1 MIFKRSFFSDSNKY
15 FMSWLVCLS
24 SGLFFCYEFF
34 QFNIFD
40 VINESLRSDFKI
52 NSAQLSWMS
61 SMYLWADVFFLI
73 PAGII
78 LDCFSVRKVVLI
90 TMLICIFGIFG
101 FAISHSFIFAS
112 IFYFISGIGNAFCF
126 LSCVVL
132 ISRWFPSCR
141 RALIIGIVIMMA
153 FIGGMISHILLT
165 WLNNFFNWRFSLYID
180 VVTGLFLF
188 LWLYLVIQDFPYLSY
203 PNKDKNI
210 LSMDK
215 YRLFICFLNVIKNK
229 QNWLIGLYTS
239 LLNLPVVVLCALWGG
254 TYLQYTYHLSKL
266 ESVKIINMI
275 FMGSIF
281 GSPLM
286 GWISDFY
293 KRRKPLMF
301 FGAIMNIIVMIPL
314 CIKCLFISKFLLF
327 ILFFLIGF
335 FASSQVISC
344 PLISESNSSLNTGAA
359 TSIASIIIMGGGAIG
374 QVLFGYL
381 VQIHSNYYI
390 KYYLNYDFIYAMRI
404 FPISL
409 IIALFTVFFIK
420 ETYCRSLVD

>member
-1 MIFKRSFFSDSNKY
+1 MILKKYFLNRKNKY
-15 FMSWLVCLS
+15 LASWLVCLS

-40 VINESLRSDFKI
+40 VINEFLRSDFKI
-52 NSAQLSWMS
+52 NSEQLSWMS
-61 SMYLWADVFFLI
+61 SMYLWADVLFLI

-78 LDCFSVRKVVLI
+78 LDYFSVRKIILI

-101 FAISHSFIFAS
+101 FSISHSFVVAS
-112 IFYFISGIGNAFCF
+112 VFYFISGIGNAFCF
-126 LSCVVL
+126 LSCVIL
-132 ISRWFPSCR
+132 ISRWFPTHR

-153 FIGGMISHILLT
+153 FIGGMVSHILLT

-180 VVTGLFLF
+180 VVMGLFLF
-188 LWLYLVIQDFPYLSY
+188 FWLYFTIQDFPKLSNIY
-203 PNKDKNI
+203 RNKNI
-210 LSMDK
+210 LDK
-215 YRLFICFLNVIKNK
+215 YKLFICFLSVLKNR
-229 QNWLIGLYTS
+229 QNWLVGLYTS
-239 LLNLPVVVLCALWGG
+239 LLNLPLVVLCALWGG

-266 ESVKIINMI
+266 ESVKVINMI
-275 FMGSIF
+275 YMGSIF

-301 FGAIMNIIVMIPL
+301 LGAMMNIIVLIPL
-314 CIKCLFISKFLLF
+314 CMKYLFVSKFLLF

-344 PLISESNSSLNTGAA
+344 PLISESNSNLNTGAA
-359 TSIASIIIMGGGAIG
+359 TSIASVIIMGGGAIG

-381 VQIHSNYYI
+381 VQIHSNCYI
-390 KYYLNYDFIYAMRI
+390 KCCLNYDFIYAMRI

-409 IIALFTVFFIK
+409 IIALFVVFFIK
-420 ETYCRSLVD
+420 ETYCKSLVD